1 MMPRMVLPRLLPAL
15 FEKPMKDKAL
25 YMGCLM
31 DPECRRQGRGNLK
44 AFCHFCNERG
54 HRKCML
60 NLGDNVVLEDNQD
73 PEKEAGKAVRELK
86 LVPMMCKICD
96 KHYGRFHRLYFKV
109 SLIVRTLKPENSDDD
124 GGESDSSN
132 LSNPVASV
140 AMKADGSSTTKK
152 RKRSLL
158 EEGKKDEE

>member
-1 MMPRMVLPRLLPAL
+1 MQ
-15 FEKPMKDKAL
+15 
-25 YMGCLM
+25 G
-31 DPECRRQGRGNLK
+31 RRQGRGNLK
-44 AFCHFCNERG
+44 AFCVFCNERG

-60 NLGDNVVLEDNQD
+60 NLGVLEDNQN

-96 KHYGRFHRLYFKV
+96 KHYGKFHRLYFKV
-109 SLIVRTLKPENSDDD
+109 SLILRTLKPDNSDD

-140 AMKADGSSTTKK
+140 AIKVG
-152 RKRSLL
+152 
-158 EEGKKDEE
+158 